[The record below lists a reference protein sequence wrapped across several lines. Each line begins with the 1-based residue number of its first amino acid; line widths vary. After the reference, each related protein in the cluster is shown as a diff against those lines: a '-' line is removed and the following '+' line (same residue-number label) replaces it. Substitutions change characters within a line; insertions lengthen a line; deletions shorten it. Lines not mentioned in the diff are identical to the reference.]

1 MLLHSQYLR
10 SLFHIHDRD
19 EDQYCVWGLT
29 AVWGYISKAVCLWPF
44 NLLPFLSCCFF
55 FLSSV
60 GATMKFVMI
69 YMLGMFVPYLYMMY
83 LSWTVFEMFTPIMGR
98 SGSEILPDVVLAG
111 FIVVSTVILSSY
123 FVSRIF
129 KCCLKLFKLFLEFR
143 ASSKNFSKNNA

>member
-1 MLLHSQYLR
+1 
-10 SLFHIHDRD
+10 
-19 EDQYCVWGLT
+19 
-29 AVWGYISKAVCLWPF
+29 
-44 NLLPFLSCCFF
+44 
-55 FLSSV
+55 
-60 GATMKFVMI
+60 MI
-69 YMLGMFVPYLYMMY
+69 YMLGMFIPYLYMMY

-123 FVSRIF
+123 FVSRIL